1 MDSFIFNEYT
11 KRLLN
16 GEVNSSQVWNFLPVN
31 RKFIE
36 PFENCSSMEFRQFRT
51 TADIACYSADGY
63 TTQREEFLKTESYDE
78 NERKSM
84 YDVLSSYNGIVNVT
98 ISDVKFKRDSDLES
112 KPLYIDDSVTDKE
125 LQELYNITLNDTHKL
140 YQKDGFYFVT
150 KVSELNWLSNR
161 CKFNNT
167 FNICLGDNLVGET
180 FTRCIG
186 TYDYP
191 YQGTFDGAGYYISS
205 CDIQVTKD
213 LNGVIGVLGNNGV
226 VKNVRIAD
234 MSFNDKNLLTTSYAQ
249 KYNSN
254 INVGFVAKNYGN
266 VYDVSSIGTNYVY
279 GLSPAY
285 YFVSN
290 TTDDKNASN
299 DGNGYTYGSAYL
311 IKHPGWA
318 STDVRLYSNGI
329 KYSTPGRSYG
339 IFKNVYLSSNNGT
352 TAIFENGVRK
362 EDILLQALT
371 GEYATRYKEEDYV
384 PDFVLQDWIELDN
397 GEPNH
402 YTNMSNEL
410 LFSKIYKLDNFSQ
423 LVNHNE
429 NSYNIYRTDDI
440 TYQTYLNRKL
450 FYNAENKIDYL
461 HIFDTKEESTP
472 FHVVGDDKLYI
483 KGKLYTGTFEETD
496 SDNFYKIEDLNNFYY
511 ESNNNNIYV
520 KNGECIDYAKNVHP
534 YFGYFNAYGD
544 RIPSMGKDICKG
556 RNYDLKYTY
565 IVSPIVGS
573 NFNTISGCLN
583 NSNIYFGI
591 NKNGDYNP
599 FVGEFGGIAGYSE
612 GIVQSNTSNS
622 KICKYDIKGKNIG
635 YKILS
640 YIDFNEDTRTTLH
653 KDLFNSMFN
662 YDKVKNYLIFGNI
675 VGRCNLYNYEYND
688 DEDGYDVKSNIS
700 DNNSTLI
707 IDNGISNICNK
718 DYCRPSTLIGSMD
731 VYTKDITEKVLKDK
745 NLIYSNNLT
754 IDNNDSNVSSTF
766 YYNEVNLVPFYELSN
781 LVYYNDKV
789 ANDKGTN
796 VYYINIEK
804 DGAQNKITE
813 FNDAQSLIYKTIDD
827 NTINGGGSYLEKSYD
842 RFEIDFDYRKNSF
855 ITNNFSYIDYNNSLN
870 NCKYNKSL
878 SYGSTSPTILD
889 LTYNKNDVDELDRY
903 FDVKKILLREDYT
916 AINLKPLSA
925 EVNFDFNSAN
935 FKLENLEDSLT
946 WGYSGEIEKILQNV
960 EECTGYVINTKD
972 FAGILIYDNSGNL
985 VGYENNYSTN
995 VLYDRYRMNFE
1006 NNIAMEFK

>member
-78 NERKSM
+78 DERKSM

-112 KPLYIDDSVTDKE
+112 KPLYIDDSVTDEE

-161 CKFNNT
+161 CKYNNT

-285 YFVSN
+285 YFMSN
-290 TTDDKNASN
+290 RTDNKNASN
-299 DGNGYTYGSAYL
+299 DDNIYTFGSAYL
-311 IKHPGWA
+311 IDLSDIAQSSWSFSLYNNHLKFSNPGHTYKYYNVTLSSKEGTTVNLYTNSSMDKNTLMFTWTGVPENYNDNFVLYDWLEGDN
-318 STDVRLYSNGI
+318 STKLNHYSNSNGNHI
-329 KYSTPGRSYG
+329 TDK
-339 IFKNVYLSSNNGT
+339 IFFGNFNDV
-352 TAIFENGVRK
+352 I
-362 EDILLQALT
+362 
-371 GEYATRYKEEDYV
+371 
-384 PDFVLQDWIELDN
+384 
-397 GEPNH
+397 NH
-402 YTNMSNEL
+402 YN
-410 LFSKIYKLDNFSQ
+410 
-423 LVNHNE
+423 
-429 NSYNIYRTDDI
+429 NSYNMYYTDKSKKG
-440 TYQTYLNRKL
+440 NMGKN
-450 FYNAENKIDYL
+450 FYNIGYKTPTFYCVNNEIDLIQYFSVDDFRTENENI
-461 HIFDTKEESTP
+461 IFEGNFFNPTTSEIQE
-472 FHVVGDDKLYI
+472 DKFNKFSEVNNVY
-483 KGKLYTGTFEETD
+483 
-496 SDNFYKIEDLNNFYY
+496 YK
-511 ESNNNNIYV
+511 SNNDNTNV
-520 KNGECIDYAKNVHP
+520 KNGECIDYAKTVHP

-544 RIPSMGKDICKG
+544 RIPSLNKDICRG
-556 RNYDLKYTY
+556 SNYDLKYTY

-573 NFNTISGCLN
+573 NFNTITGCLN

-599 FVGEFGGIAGYSE
+599 FAGEFGGIAGYSE
-612 GIVQSNTSNS
+612 GIVKSNTSNS
-622 KICKYDIKGKNIG
+622 KICSYNITEKNIG

-640 YIDFNEDTRTTLH
+640 YIDFNEDTRKTMDS
-653 KDLFNSMFN
+653 DLFESMIN

-675 VGRCNLYNYEYND
+675 VGRCNLYNYEYIEFD
-688 DEDGYDVKSNIS
+688 DSYEVKSNIS
-700 DNNSTLI
+700 NNNSTLI
-707 IDNGISNICNK
+707 IDDGISNICNK

-731 VYTKDITEKVLKDK
+731 VYTKDITKDALENK
-745 NLIYSNNLT
+745 ILIYSNDLT

-781 LVYYNDKV
+781 LVYYNDKCV
-789 ANDKGTN
+789 NDKGTEI
-796 VYYINIEK
+796 YYINIEK

-842 RFEIDFDYRKNSF
+842 RFKIEFDYAKNSF

-946 WGYSGEIEKILQNV
+946 WGYSGEIEQILQKV

-972 FAGILIYDNSGNL
+972 FAGVLIYDNSGNL